1 MSEAQTDEPDPIA
14 QASSPTGWSADE
26 YSRLIAEANALAL
39 YVARHGDTLPDDT
52 GKALYDALLQAVAN
66 ATSKCSADHWKALM
80 KTYAEVTAVTYANR
94 GVNGRTI
101 LDTQTKSRSSW
112 RRLFAPRH
120 RPVTIGVALFVFA
133 LVMEGLM
140 SWIGRISDPG
150 VLTGLQRFAYFSVGA
165 LSSFLVPAAWGGIGA
180 CVFLM
185 KRLSDKLF
193 DMAYEEARL
202 RGDVTR
208 IFLGAMFGVVIVVL
222 VFPSF
227 GEQIQLGEVNLMPAT
242 AAFVAGLGVKP
253 VYAGFEA
260 MSEGLASRLKGSSAG
275 PPK

>member
-1 MSEAQTDEPDPIA
+1 
-14 QASSPTGWSADE
+14 
-26 YSRLIAEANALAL
+26 
-39 YVARHGDTLPDDT
+39 
-52 GKALYDALLQAVAN
+52 
-66 ATSKCSADHWKALM
+66 
-80 KTYAEVTAVTYANR
+80 
-94 GVNGRTI
+94 
-101 LDTQTKSRSSW
+101 
-112 RRLFAPRH
+112 
-120 RPVTIGVALFVFA
+120 
-133 LVMEGLM
+133 
-140 SWIGRISDPG
+140 
-150 VLTGLQRFAYFSVGA
+150 
-165 LSSFLVPAAWGGIGA
+165 
-180 CVFLM
+180 M

>member
-1 MSEAQTDEPDPIA
+1 MNEAQPDEPDPIA
-14 QASSPTGWSADE
+14 HASLPTGWSE
-26 YSRLIAEANALAL
+26 EECGKLIAEANALAL
-39 YVARHGDTLPDDT
+39 YIARHGDTLPDTT
-52 GKALYDALLQAVAN
+52 GKELYAALLQAVAN
-66 ATSKCSADHWKALM
+66 ATPSCSADHWRTLM
-80 KTYAEVTAVTYANR
+80 KTYAEVTAITYASR

-101 LDTQTKSRSSW
+101 LDTQTKSPSSW
-112 RRLFAPRH
+112 RRLFAPRN
-120 RPVTIGVALFVFA
+120 RPVTIGVVLFVFA
-133 LVMEGLM
+133 LLMEGLM
-140 SWIGRISDPG
+140 SWVGRISDPG
-150 VLTGLQRFAYFSVGA
+150 TLTGFHRFAYFSVGA

-222 VFPSF
+222 VFPNF
-227 GEQIQLGEVNLMPAT
+227 GEQIQLGEVNLIPAT

-260 MSEGLASRLKGSSAG
+260 MSEGLASRLKGGNAG
-275 PPK
+275 APK

>member
-1 MSEAQTDEPDPIA
+1 MNEAQTNDQDPPA
-14 QASSPTGWSADE
+14 HGSLPTGWSAE
-26 YSRLIAEANALAL
+26 ACSRLIAEANALAL
-39 YVARHGDTLPDDT
+39 YVARHGDALPDDN
-52 GKALYDALLQAVAN
+52 GKALYTELLQAIAD
-66 ATSKCSADHWKALM
+66 ATPSCSADHWRALM
-80 KTYAEVTAVTYANR
+80 KAYAEVTAITYANR
-94 GVNGRTI
+94 GINGRTI
-101 LDTQTKSRSSW
+101 LDTQTKHPSSW
-112 RRLFAPRH
+112 RRLFVPRN
-120 RPVTIGVALFVFA
+120 RPVTIGAALFVSA
-133 LVMEGLM
+133 LLMEGLM

-150 VLTGLQRFAYFSVGA
+150 TLTGVQHFAYFSGGA

-222 VFPSF
+222 FFPSF
-227 GEQIQLGEVNLMPAT
+227 GDQIQLGEVNLMPAT
-242 AAFVAGLGVKP
+242 AAFIAGLGVKP

-260 MSEGLASRLKGSSAG
+260 MSEGLASRLKGGNAG
-275 PPK
+275 TPK